1 MTQRVTPAA
10 LFLVI
15 GPLLLLAPSG
25 SNRYRSTQAAGAAA
39 ARDLTR
45 IWIGPYSPNLAR
57 GIALQFQ
64 PGAEEAFRNHRGEDD
79 PTGFCLP
86 PGVPRPLGS
95 PFPIE
100 ILQDATSVTILYEYM
115 HMFRRIPTDGRGHA
129 ADLEPRLMCDSV
141 GRWDADTLVVD
152 VVGFNDKT
160 WLDTEG
166 HQHSDALHVIE
177 RDKRRDRDTI
187 DYAVTIDDPKTYREP
202 WTATRQ
208 LTRHPEWTLKEYV
221 CEENNKIVREKK

>member
-1 MTQRVTPAA
+1 MTRRDAPAS
-10 LFLVI
+10 LFLAI
-15 GPLLLLAPSG
+15 GPLLLLALSA
-25 SNRYRSTQAAGAAA
+25 SNRYAVSPQPAAA
-39 ARDLTR
+39 SARDLTGV
-45 IWIGPYSPNLAR
+45 WIGSYSPNLAR
-57 GIALQFQ
+57 GIVLQFQ
-64 PGAEEAFRNHRGEDD
+64 PGAEEAFKNHRGEDD

-100 ILQDATSVTILYEYM
+100 ILQDPTSVTILYEYM
-115 HMFRRIPTDGRGHA
+115 HMFRRIPTDGRHHP
-129 ADLEPRLMCDSV
+129 ADLEPTFMGDSV

-177 RDKRRDRDTI
+177 RYKRRDRDTI
-187 DYAVTIDDPKTYREP
+187 EYAVTIDDPKTYRQP

-208 LTRHPEWTLKEYV
+208 LTRHPEWALKEYV
-221 CEENNKIVREKK
+221 CEENNKITREKK